1 MSKWRERIPIPV
13 GINTKYGPARQ
24 STIKSLMGTPTGEA
38 TTECQNSK
46 VSAKTKPF
54 IVTKDVG
61 PFKLTGFG
69 PFLDILTKVFAE
81 YKEKFP
87 AEYADLSTAGC
98 LCVRL
103 VRGSNHLLSNHCWGP
118 AVDLGYG
125 GVIDRRG
132 DGLTYRGLL
141 NLYSIAKKYKLYWGA
156 GFATE
161 DAMHFEASEQLLRE
175 WDKAGII

>member
-1 MSKWRERIPIPV
+1 MRWRERIPIPV

-24 STIKSLMGTPTGEA
+24 STIKALMGEPIGKA
-38 TTECQNSK
+38 TTKCQNSK
-46 VSAKTKPF
+46 VSAKVKNHL
-54 IVTKDVG
+54 VTKDVG
-61 PFKLTGFG
+61 PFRLTGFG
-69 PFLDILTKVFAE
+69 PFLDILTAVFAE
-81 YKEKFP
+81 YKQKFP
-87 AEYADLSTAGC
+87 KEYEDLSTAGC

-103 VRGSNHLLSNHCWGP
+103 VRGSKHLLSNHSWGT

-125 GVIDRRG
+125 GAVDRRG

-141 NLYSIAKKYKLYWGA
+141 NLYSIAKKYKLFWGA
-156 GFATE
+156 SFATE